1 LLGIKGIWSL
11 SFNTKSDLDDTLVLS
26 FVWHSKVLAFHSE
39 EAEEIY
45 VEGFESELQTFYCGK
60 SLDNK
65 MVQITSASVR
75 LICMESKKLI
85 SEWKVPYF
93 RNINAVSCNGRQAV
107 CSSGHDLYYI
117 EIGSHQ
123 IFQNKYYIF
132 VHIHLM
138 FGINFFSKHVN
149 RHITL
154 EHEASCLDICLF
166 KDKFGETIML
176 LAIGLW
182 TDTSIKVLKL
192 PDFVELEKENLSE
205 GNK

>member
-26 FVWHSKVLAFHSE
+26 FVWHSKVLAYDSE

-60 SLDNK
+60 TLDNK

-75 LICMESKKLI
+75 LICMDSKKLI

-117 EIGSHQ
+117 EIGSHK
-123 IFQNKYYIF
+123 IVQNKY
-132 VHIHLM
+132 
-138 FGINFFSKHVN
+138 NFFVY
-149 RHITL
+149 T
-154 EHEASCLDICLF
+154 F
-166 KDKFGETIML
+166 YV
-176 LAIGLW
+176 W
-182 TDTSIKVLKL
+182 Y
-192 PDFVELEKENLSE
+192 
-205 GNK
+205 